1 MEITQISQFILAKEM
16 LRNQTRVSDTR
27 QSSTMSR
34 QRKQISKQR
43 RDFGRNEWINE
54 TREDQ
59 LAVNRDRPRLRRE
72 LEKCLFVRVRD
83 LSPVEILS

>member
-1 MEITQISQFILAKEM
+1 
-16 LRNQTRVSDTR
+16 
-27 QSSTMSR
+27 MSR
-34 QRKQISKQR
+34 QRKKISKQR

-72 LEKCLFVRVRD
+72 LEKSLFVRVRD